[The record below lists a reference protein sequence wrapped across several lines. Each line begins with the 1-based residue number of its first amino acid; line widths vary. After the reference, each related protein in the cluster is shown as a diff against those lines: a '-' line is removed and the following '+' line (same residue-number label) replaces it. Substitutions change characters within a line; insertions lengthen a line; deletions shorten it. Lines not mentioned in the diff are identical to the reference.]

1 MAIPDPNPVRDALLG
16 QVLRGSSGIGYHVR
30 DLVGE
35 GGQGWVFRASWDDA
49 DGMVVVVK
57 VLRPDVIAD
66 DSLKRFQREA
76 LVLRMLSQQ
85 PNPCPYVVR
94 FYDHFETQLRIG
106 DRAPV
111 KLPFTVLE
119 YVRGTT
125 LERVLAS
132 SSGRGLPL
140 DRVRRLFRHV
150 VQALDYV
157 HAQNVVHRDLK
168 PSNVLLTLGDAE
180 EIAKVTDFGLVKIV
194 SGNMERTAQ
203 VAGASIG
210 YAPPEQYEKGN
221 RRVGPHTD
229 VFSLAALLFEMLVG
243 APAYPFRPGEN
254 PLIVLTRILNDVR
267 PSLRKTKALISPEL
281 AGRGAV
287 VEAID
292 REIAR
297 ALDPDPAKRHAN
309 AVELFQAVDP
319 HLRAALEQPP
329 TARGTFR
336 EAGVFDSDV
345 LSQRLSNRTPPPNT
359 PHPSRPPPAP
369 PVSPSRFPPPH
380 SVPPVSVP
388 RGADGTLPLSQR
400 GRGSP
405 AERTAPLGGSVP
417 GSAPAKPPSVAV
429 TPPSTRRAWRWTT
442 VAAGTRE
449 AGCYRAAMFADSGDR
464 VLAMGPDGFCRI
476 STSERKPVPIPAPM
490 PFAFADVEGIARI
503 GSSDILA
510 YGRSGLV
517 AQVSASLTDCEPWL
531 TPDPH
536 MSFLGA
542 YVEGD
547 IVTLVGEVASAGK
560 TAGVVVRYHGGRL
573 GAHAVVPSC
582 GALHAVAPWHDGGML
597 ACGDLGALVRFAAGQ
612 AEYVG
617 SACTAHLYA
626 IRAVTGDGA
635 EAVAVGSRGH
645 AARID
650 AQFQATLERVGTQH
664 DLRVLGSGRDGILW
678 AGAEGGRILCRTE
691 GGWPRA
697 NPELQVSGNV
707 VALWFDPARSV
718 LRAFCD
724 DGSLLEGTTG

>member
-1 MAIPDPNPVRDALLG
+1 
-16 QVLRGSSGIGYHVR
+16 
-30 DLVGE
+30 
-35 GGQGWVFRASWDDA
+35 
-49 DGMVVVVK
+49 
-57 VLRPDVIAD
+57 
-66 DSLKRFQREA
+66 
-76 LVLRMLSQQ
+76 
-85 PNPCPYVVR
+85 
-94 FYDHFETQLRIG
+94 
-106 DRAPV
+106 
-111 KLPFTVLE
+111 
-119 YVRGTT
+119 
-125 LERVLAS
+125 
-132 SSGRGLPL
+132 
-140 DRVRRLFRHV
+140 
-150 VQALDYV
+150 
-157 HAQNVVHRDLK
+157 
-168 PSNVLLTLGDAE
+168 
-180 EIAKVTDFGLVKIV
+180 
-194 SGNMERTAQ
+194 
-203 VAGASIG
+203 
-210 YAPPEQYEKGN
+210 
-221 RRVGPHTD
+221 
-229 VFSLAALLFEMLVG
+229 
-243 APAYPFRPGEN
+243 
-254 PLIVLTRILNDVR
+254 
-267 PSLRKTKALISPEL
+267 
-281 AGRGAV
+281 
-287 VEAID
+287 
-292 REIAR
+292 
-297 ALDPDPAKRHAN
+297 
-309 AVELFQAVDP
+309 
-319 HLRAALEQPP
+319 
-329 TARGTFR
+329 
-336 EAGVFDSDV
+336 
-345 LSQRLSNRTPPPNT
+345 
-359 PHPSRPPPAP
+359 
-369 PVSPSRFPPPH
+369 
-380 SVPPVSVP
+380 
-388 RGADGTLPLSQR
+388 
-400 GRGSP
+400 
-405 AERTAPLGGSVP
+405 
-417 GSAPAKPPSVAV
+417 SVAV

-464 VLAMGPDGFCRI
+464 VLAMGPEGFCRI

-547 IVTLVGEVASAGK
+547 IVTLVGEVAGEVASARK
-560 TAGVVVRYHGGRL
+560 SAGVVVRYHGGRL

-664 DLRVLGSGRDGILW
+664 DLRVLGSGRDGLLW

-697 NPELQVSGNV
+697 NPELQVAGNV
-707 VALWFDPARSV
+707 VALWFDPSRAV